1 MSSVRQFVMA
11 YSADHDE
18 IKALLPEGYESL
30 RPVLRINIEQVD
42 GHFNRVEFNTPIE
55 HESIR
60 GWLNLITW
68 ENEEIIPDKDHQ
80 GEYFSERAKI
90 SIDEFTSFDGRKAF
104 RTDVTLGESDMQET
118 ILTIIH
124 TLAGVSGGC
133 PAENDNQGTFNLYGT
148 DGKAIFREVE
158 EISERKEY
166 SDCEFFWNV
175 PDREIKVSEFDKAK
189 NMLIRQAMYIEPI
202 EVLGAY
208 VVDFE
213 R

>member
-1 MSSVRQFVMA
+1 
-11 YSADHDE
+11 
-18 IKALLPEGYESL
+18 
-30 RPVLRINIEQVD
+30 
-42 GHFNRVEFNTPIE
+42 
-55 HESIR
+55 
-60 GWLNLITW
+60 
-68 ENEEIIPDKDHQ
+68 
-80 GEYFSERAKI
+80 
-90 SIDEFTSFDGRKAF
+90 
-104 RTDVTLGESDMQET
+104 MQET

-124 TLAGVSGGC
+124 TLAGVTGGC

-148 DGKAIFREVE
+148 DGTATFREVE
-158 EISERKEY
+158 IADGFKEY

-175 PDREIKVSEFDKAK
+175 PDREIKVSQFDSDK

>member
-1 MSSVRQFVMA
+1 MSRVRQFVMA
-11 YSADHDE
+11 YSAEHDE
-18 IKALLPEGYESL
+18 IKALLPEGFSSL
-30 RPVLRINIEQVD
+30 RPVLRINLEQID
-42 GHFNRVEFNTPIE
+42 GSCSRVEFNTPVE
-55 HESIR
+55 HDGIR
-60 GWLNLITW
+60 GWLNMITW
-68 ENEEIIPDKDHQ
+68 ETGEAPDREKQ
-80 GEYFSERAKI
+80 GEYIREEAKI
-90 SIDEFTSFDGRKAF
+90 EIEEFASFDGRKAF
-104 RTDVTLGESDMQET
+104 RTDVTISNDTMQET

-124 TLAGVSGGC
+124 TLAGVTGGC

-148 DGKAIFREVE
+148 DGTATFREVE
-158 EISERKEY
+158 IADGFKEY

-175 PDREIKVSEFDKAK
+175 PDREIKVSQFDSDK